1 MVFYIFFYNNI
12 LGESGSEGEDDDD
25 AELTLEERL
34 KKIMK
39 DPIQVH
45 SGDEGGASPE
55 PEHNEPAKPGILS
68 GALIPK
74 FFLSNVNS
82 H

>member
-1 MVFYIFFYNNI
+1 
-12 LGESGSEGEDDDD
+12 
-25 AELTLEERL
+25 
-34 KKIMK
+34 MK

-74 FFLSNVNS
+74 FFLTYVNS
-82 H
+82 P